1 MPAPKKNMLIVDDAE
16 FIVER
21 ITEMVGDI
29 PGIGTVATAQNY
41 EGAVHFIR
49 EHTPEI
55 VLLDINLPGKSGI
68 EVLKDCRKD
77 IPGSAIVMITNQG
90 NPYYKKQCMQLGA
103 DYFIDKT
110 KEFETIAAVVTS
122 ILRNHH

>member
-1 MPAPKKNMLIVDDAE
+1 MPPPNKNILIVDDAE

-29 PGIGTVATAQNY
+29 PGIGSVTTAQSY
-41 EGAVHFIR
+41 DAAVHFIR
-49 EHTPEI
+49 EHKPDI

-68 EVLKDCRKD
+68 EVLKDCRND
-77 IPGSAIVMITNQG
+77 IPAAAIVMITNQG

-110 KEFETIAAVVTS
+110 KEFETIASVVS
-122 ILRNHH
+122 GILRGRH